1 MKKVIYVFLLFS
13 SLVFSQNAEISKKD
27 FYFLKGN
34 IGSTPISMYLYIDN
48 NNNLSGKY
56 YYDTIK
62 QLISIKGRINGN
74 SFHLDESINDRIIGT
89 LDGEISSEMIF
100 TGNWVSA
107 DKNNIFNFSFSL
119 DNNYPINKI
128 KIINAKLNIKD
139 DNGSFESSRDAV
151 IIENEKKLK
160 AINRISLDIDETK
173 SIDEENI
180 TEALNN
186 LISSQYNTWKETITE
201 NDNFNM
207 QRNIDVSFIDDKI
220 ISFSLY
226 NYSYAGGVHSIYNV
240 QPNIYL
246 ISTGKRVGLNVSELI
261 DDVADIDLIN
271 LMRIK
276 LTQNMSES
284 DFFDFDAITLSDTFD
299 ITPTGIKFIWPA
311 YKISDYAHGII
322 EIEFRYSEL
331 KPFVKEDS
339 IFMYL
344 FE

>member
-13 SLVFSQNAEISKKD
+13 SLLFCQNIDISKKD

-62 QLISIKGRINGN
+62 QIINIKGSINGN
-74 SFHLDESINDRIIGT
+74 SFHLEESINDRVIGS
-89 LDGEISSEMIF
+89 LDGEISGEMVF

-107 DKNNIFNFSFSL
+107 DRNNTFSFSFYI

-128 KIINAKLNIKD
+128 RFINASLNVKE
-139 DNGSFESSRDAV
+139 DNGTFEASRDAV
-151 IIENEKKLK
+151 IIANEKKVK
-160 AINRISLDIDETK
+160 AINRISLDVDETK

-180 TEALNN
+180 TTTLNN
-186 LISSQYNTWKETITE
+186 LISSQYNTWKEAI
-201 NDNFNM
+201 NDKFNM
-207 QRNIDVSFIDDKI
+207 QRNIEVSFIDENI

-226 NYSYAGGVHSIYNV
+226 NYSYAGGAHGIYNI

-246 ISTGKRVGLNVSELI
+246 ISNGKRVGLSVSELI
-261 DDVADIDLIN
+261 EDVADIDLIN

-276 LTQNMSES
+276 LTENMSES
-284 DFFDFDAITLSDTFD
+284 DFFDFNSITLSDTFD

-339 IFMYL
+339 VFMYL

>member
-1 MKKVIYVFLLFS
+1 MKKVVYVFLLFS
-13 SLVFSQNAEISKKD
+13 SLLFCQNIDISKKD

-34 IGSTPISMYLYIDN
+34 IGNTPISMYLYIDN
-48 NNNLSGKY
+48 NNNLTGKY

-62 QLISIKGRINGN
+62 QIIDIKGSINGN
-74 SFHLDESINDRIIGT
+74 TFHLDENINDRIIGS
-89 LDGEISSEMIF
+89 LDGEISSEMVF

-107 DKNNIFNFSFSL
+107 DKNNTFNFSFSIN
-119 DNNYPINKI
+119 NNYPINKI
-128 KIINAKLNIKD
+128 SFINAKLNIKD
-139 DNGSFESSRDAV
+139 DSGSFESSRDAV
-151 IIENEKKLK
+151 IIENAKNIK
-160 AINRISLDIDETK
+160 AINRISLDIDDTK

-180 TEALNN
+180 ITTLNN
-186 LISSQYNTWKETITE
+186 LISSQYNTWKETASE
-201 NDNFNM
+201 NDKFNM
-207 QRNIDVSFIDDKI
+207 QRNIEVSFIDEKI

-226 NYSYAGGVHSIYNV
+226 NYSYAGGAHGIYNF

-246 ISTGKRVGLNVSELI
+246 ISTGKKIGLSVSELI

-271 LMRIK
+271 LMRSK
-276 LTQNMSES
+276 LTRNMSES
-284 DFFDFDAITLSDTFD
+284 DFFDFNSITLSDIFD

-331 KPFVKEDS
+331 KPFVKQDS
-339 IFMYL
+339 VFMYL

>member
-1 MKKVIYVFLLFS
+1 MKKVVYVFLLFS
-13 SLVFSQNAEISKKD
+13 SLLFCQNIDISKKD

-34 IGSTPISMYLYIDN
+34 IGNTPISMYLYIDN
-48 NNNLSGKY
+48 NNNLTGKY

-62 QLISIKGRINGN
+62 QITDIKGGINGN
-74 SFHLDESINDRIIGT
+74 TFHLDENINDRIIGS
-89 LDGEISSEMIF
+89 LDGEISSEMVF

-107 DKNNIFNFSFSL
+107 DKNNTFNFSFSIN
-119 DNNYPINKI
+119 NNYPINKI
-128 KIINAKLNIKD
+128 SFINAKLNIKD

-151 IIENEKKLK
+151 VIENNKNIK
-160 AINRISLDIDETK
+160 AINRISLDIDDTK

-180 TEALNN
+180 ITTLNN
-186 LISSQYNTWKETITE
+186 LISSQYNTWKETASE
-201 NDNFNM
+201 NDKFNM
-207 QRNIDVSFIDDKI
+207 QRNIEVSFIDEKI

-226 NYSYAGGVHSIYNV
+226 NYSYAGGAHGIYNF

-246 ISTGKRVGLNVSELI
+246 ISTGKRIGLSISELI

-271 LMRIK
+271 LMRSK
-276 LTQNMSES
+276 LTKTMSES
-284 DFFDFDAITLSDTFD
+284 DFFDFNSITLSDTFD

-339 IFMYL
+339 VFMYL

>member
-13 SLVFSQNAEISKKD
+13 SLLFCQNIDISKKD

-62 QLISIKGRINGN
+62 QIINIKGSINGN
-74 SFHLDESINDRIIGT
+74 SFHLEESINDRVIGS
-89 LDGEISSEMIF
+89 LDGEISGEMVF

-107 DKNNIFNFSFSL
+107 DKNNTFSFSFYI

-128 KIINAKLNIKD
+128 RFINASLNVKE
-139 DNGSFESSRDAV
+139 DNGTFEASRDAV
-151 IIENEKKLK
+151 IIANEKKVK
-160 AINRISLDIDETK
+160 AINRISLD
-173 SIDEENI
+173 
-180 TEALNN
+180 
-186 LISSQYNTWKETITE
+186 LISSQYNTWKEAI
-201 NDNFNM
+201 NDKFNM
-207 QRNIDVSFIDDKI
+207 QRNIEVSFIDENI

-226 NYSYAGGVHSIYNV
+226 NYSYAGGAHGIYNI

-246 ISTGKRVGLNVSELI
+246 ISNGKRVGLSVSELI
-261 DDVADIDLIN
+261 EDVADIDLIN

-276 LTQNMSES
+276 LTENMSES
-284 DFFDFDAITLSDTFD
+284 DFFDFNSITLSDTFD

-339 IFMYL
+339 VFMYL

>member
-1 MKKVIYVFLLFS
+1 MKKVIYIFLLFS

-34 IGSTPISMYLYIDN
+34 IGTTPISMYLYIDD
-48 NNNLSGKY
+48 NNNLTGKY

-62 QLISIKGRINGN
+62 QVISLKGGINGN
-74 SFHLDESINDRIIGT
+74 TFHLDESINDRIIGS
-89 LDGEISSEMIF
+89 LDGEVSSEMVF

-107 DKNNIFNFSFSL
+107 DKNNTFSFSFSL

-151 IIENEKKLK
+151 IIENNKNAK

-173 SIDEENI
+173 SINEENI
-180 TEALNN
+180 METLNN
-186 LISSQYNTWKETITE
+186 LISSQYNTWKETI
-201 NDNFNM
+201 NDKFNM
-207 QRNIDVSFIDDKI
+207 QRNVEVSYIDENI

-226 NYSYAGGVHSIYNV
+226 NYSYAGGTHGIYNI

-246 ISTGKRVGLNVSELI
+246 ISTGKRIGLSISELI

-271 LMRIK
+271 LMRMK
-276 LTQNMSES
+276 LTQNMAES
-284 DFFDFDAITLSDTFD
+284 DFFDFDSITLSDTFD

-339 IFMYL
+339 VFMYL

>member
-1 MKKVIYVFLLFS
+1 MKKVVYIFLLFS
-13 SLVFSQNAEISKKD
+13 SLLFCQNIDISKKD

-48 NNNLSGKY
+48 NNLSGKY

-62 QLISIKGRINGN
+62 QIIDIKGSINGN
-74 SFHLDESINDRIIGT
+74 TFRLNESINDRVIGS
-89 LDGEISSEMIF
+89 LEGEISDDMIF
-100 TGNWVSA
+100 TGNWISA
-107 DKNNIFNFSFSL
+107 DKNNTFNFSFSL

-128 KIINAKLNIKD
+128 RIINAKLDIKD

-151 IIENEKKLK
+151 VIENDKNIK
-160 AINRISLDIDETK
+160 AINRISLDIDDTK
-173 SIDEENI
+173 SIDEEKVI
-180 TEALNN
+180 DTLNN
-186 LISSQYNTWKETITE
+186 LISSQYNTWKETIEE
-201 NDNFNM
+201 NDKFNM
-207 QRNIDVSFIDDKI
+207 QRSIEVSFIDENI
-220 ISFSLY
+220 ISFSIY
-226 NYSYAGGVHSIYNV
+226 NYSYAGGVHGIYNV

-246 ISTGKRVGLNVSELI
+246 ISTGKRIGLSVSELI

-271 LMRIK
+271 LMRSK
-276 LTQNMSES
+276 LTKTMSES
-284 DFFDFDAITLSDTFD
+284 DFFDFESITLSDTFD

-331 KPFVKEDS
+331 KPFVKQDS
-339 IFMYL
+339 VFMYL

>member
-1 MKKVIYVFLLFS
+1 MKKVVYIFLLFS
-13 SLVFSQNAEISKKD
+13 SLLFCQNIDISKKN

-48 NNNLSGKY
+48 NNNLLGKY

-62 QLISIKGRINGN
+62 QIINIKGYINGN

-89 LDGEISSEMIF
+89 LDGEINSEMLF

-107 DKNNIFNFSFSL
+107 DKNNTFNFSFSL

-128 KIINAKLNIKD
+128 SFINAKLDIKD
-139 DNGSFESSRDAV
+139 DNGNFEASRDAV
-151 IIENEKKLK
+151 IIENDKNLK
-160 AINRISLDIDETK
+160 AINRISLDIDEIK
-173 SIDEENI
+173 SIDEDNI
-180 TEALNN
+180 TITLNN
-186 LISSQYNTWKETITE
+186 LISSQYNTWKETISE
-201 NDNFNM
+201 NDKFNM
-207 QRNIDVSFIDDKI
+207 QRNIEVSFIDEKI

-226 NYSYAGGVHSIYNV
+226 NYSYAGGAHGIYNV

-246 ISTGKRVGLNVSELI
+246 ISTGKRVGLSVSELI

-276 LTQNMSES
+276 LTQDMSEA
-284 DFFDFDAITLSDTFD
+284 DFFDFDSITLSDTFD

-339 IFMYL
+339 VFMYL